1 MLRRSC
7 LAALLLVFFHSL
19 AEIAAGQVAQPES
32 GSTGQ
37 KSGAVLFEKSQ
48 SSEQQQKSNSSN
60 ITQTKKVDEVE
71 ASVTDAERSAIT
83 FTAYDMDAHLTPV
96 RSHLAMRVRFRVR
109 NDGAVPLTRLVL
121 QISSSLEWERF
132 TTADAAG
139 VVTIPFVQ
147 HQLDTDADHT
157 GRATEAI
164 LTLPAPLAVAA
175 SLELTALYSG
185 EISQSAQRLER
196 IGAPAGEAD
205 YADWDTIAPNGTLL
219 RGFGSVLWYP
229 VAAEPVFLGDGAKY
243 FRAVGATKLRQA
255 AATVRLRLAVEYVGD
270 APSAAF
276 FCGAIEPL
284 LAVSENVNALVAD
297 APGVA
302 TVEFAARPLGFRAPS
317 LFVTDRPATK
327 ADGEILTAVTDDDAA
342 LSRYTADA
350 VKVQP
355 LVMEWLGSMP
365 LRALNILDHAGQPF
379 EDDALLVAPMRDGD
393 PAAVSAVLA
402 HSLAHAWF
410 HSSHVWLDEGVAQF
424 MSLLWVERSQGREAA
439 IQQMQEQANALAL
452 VEPEQDGVD
461 VAANARGQSLVDAH
475 DEVYYRTKSAAVLW
489 MLRSVVGD
497 DALKDALQV
506 YRYGGKQEDDANE
519 FQRVLEKASGKDM
532 QWFFEDWVYRDRG
545 LPELT
550 VMNIAPRELP
560 LKGGKSAGWLV
571 AVEVRNDGDAV
582 AEVPVTVRS
591 GALTATERLRIAG
604 KSRASTRIVFEG
616 VPAEVQVNDGSV
628 PEVGA
633 SVHIKKL
640 SVQIQ

>member
-1 MLRRSC
+1 MLCRSC
-7 LAALLLVFFHSL
+7 LLVTLLVSVHL
-19 AEIAAGQVAQPES
+19 LTENAVGQLPPHEAEPLGQQP
-32 GSTGQ
+32 GT
-37 KSGAVLFEKSQ
+37 VLFEKSQ
-48 SSEQQQKSNSSN
+48 DAQEQQKSKLPSSA
-60 ITQTKKVDEVE
+60 QTKKAEEV
-71 ASVTDAERSAIT
+71 ALTVTDAERSALT
-83 FTAYDMDAHLTPV
+83 FTAYDLDAHLAPAH
-96 RSHLAMRVRFRVR
+96 SHLAMRAGFTVR
-109 NDGAVPLTRLVL
+109 NDGAVPLARLVV
-121 QISSSLEWERF
+121 QISSSLQWERF
-132 TTADAAG
+132 TTVDAKG
-139 VVTIPFVQ
+139 MVTVPFVQ

-164 LTLPAPLAVAA
+164 LMLSTPLAVGA

-185 EISQSAQRLER
+185 EVAQSAQRLER
-196 IGAPAGEAD
+196 IGAPVGEAS
-205 YADWDTIAPNGTLL
+205 YADWDSIAPDGTAL

-255 AATVRLRLAVEYVGD
+255 SATVRLRLTVEYVGD
-270 APSAAF
+270 APNDAF
-276 FCGAIEPL
+276 FCGVRQPL
-284 LAVSENVNALVAD
+284 VAVSENADALVAD

-302 TVEFAARPLGFRAPS
+302 TAEFEPRLLGFRVPS
-317 LFVTDRPATK
+317 LFITATAATK
-327 ADGEILTAVTDDDAA
+327 ADGEVLTAVTDDDAA
-342 LSRYTADA
+342 LGRYTAGA
-350 VKVQP
+350 QKVQS
-355 LVMEWLGSMP
+355 LLMEWLGGTP
-365 LRALNILDHAGQPF
+365 LSSLNILDHAGQPF
-379 EDDALLVAPMRDGD
+379 EDDALLVVPMRDGD
-393 PAAVSAVLA
+393 PAAVATVLA

-410 HSSHVWLDEGVAQF
+410 RSSHVWLDEGVAQF

-452 VEPEQDGVD
+452 VEPEQDGLAAAVD
-461 VAANARGQSLVDAH
+461 ARGQSLVDAH
-475 DEVYYRTKSAAVLW
+475 DEVYYRTKAAAVLW

-506 YRYGGKQEDDANE
+506 YRHGSKQEDDAKE
-519 FQRVLEKASGKDM
+519 FQRVLEKTSGKDLE
-532 QWFFEDWVYRDRG
+532 WFFEDWVYRDRG

-591 GALTATERLRIAG
+591 GALTATERLRIPG

-633 SVHIKKL
+633 SVHLKKL